1 MRKFITLFFLI
12 FLGLFLSLISMAQE
26 HADCLEKANQKI
38 LPGKSIIIVQNDG
51 LRISGR
57 LKAIDLGQSALTI
70 SITEAGQEPKESI
83 HNTVNIDK
91 IGYRAPGKLKPT
103 VMLLGFLGGAV
114 IGGGIGAM
122 VEPDSFLGRGINV
135 LIGAGIG
142 GAGGLVLGTC
152 GSLALNSTHYINCK

>member
-1 MRKFITLFFLI
+1 MRKFITLSFLI
-12 FLGLFLSLISMAQE
+12 FLGLFLSLISVAQE

-57 LKAIDLGQSALTI
+57 LKAIDLGQSALTL

-83 HNTVNIDK
+83 LNTVNIDK

-114 IGGGIGAM
+114 IGGG
-122 VEPDSFLGRGINV
+122 
-135 LIGAGIG
+135 
-142 GAGGLVLGTC
+142 GGLVLGTF
-152 GSLALNSTHYINCK
+152 GSLGMNSTHYIKCK